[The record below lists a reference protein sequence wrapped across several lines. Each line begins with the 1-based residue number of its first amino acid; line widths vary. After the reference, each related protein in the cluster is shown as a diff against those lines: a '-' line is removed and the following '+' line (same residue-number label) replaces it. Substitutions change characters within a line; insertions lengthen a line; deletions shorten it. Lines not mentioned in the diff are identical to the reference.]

1 MAGDFVHGLPPSI
14 RARLLKRVR
23 AVGFHHPLI
32 SPAQIERS
40 GFLTAVS
47 PLAIILEILLIAPD
61 ISEHSSTKLIEK
73 FSRYNTVIDQ
83 ASQPAI
89 AA

>member
-1 MAGDFVHGLPPSI
+1 MFVSSPETLFNGLPAWI

-23 AVGFHHPLI
+23 AVGFHYSLI

-47 PLAIILEILLIAPD
+47 PLAIILKILLIDPD
-61 ISEHSSTKLIEK
+61 ISDHSSTKLIEK
-73 FSRYNTVIDQ
+73 FSRYNTVLG
-83 ASQPAI
+83 
-89 AA
+89 